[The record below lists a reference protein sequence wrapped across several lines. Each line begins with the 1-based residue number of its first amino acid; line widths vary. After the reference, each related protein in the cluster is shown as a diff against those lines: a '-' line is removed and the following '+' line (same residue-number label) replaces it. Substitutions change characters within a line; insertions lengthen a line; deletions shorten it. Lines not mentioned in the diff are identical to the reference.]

1 MANDILTT
9 IETLKSIL
17 PVFEDN
23 IIEKVKDASPKPVEP
38 ADYDIPT
45 IFITGK
51 IPDSKTYVAG
61 ELEYVSKSYR
71 FHAYTYIK
79 LQGNSTLYLPKKNYT
94 VNLYSDENRSV
105 KLNKE
110 FKNWGFHN
118 NFVLKAEYNDILHAR
133 NVVGAKLW
141 SKVVQSRNDYDT
153 LPEEL
158 KNSPNNGAIDGF
170 PVRVYVNGTYKGLY
184 NWTIPKCDWMVGM
197 NSANANH
204 VLLSA
209 EFNDNGDVAY
219 QNNPCNFNTIWDGSE
234 DYFSV
239 EVVKNSTD
247 IEILTSSLN
256 SIISSIINHDSASLE
271 QSLDIK
277 SAIDYFIF
285 QEIILG
291 TDGLAKNM
299 LLATYDRNKWYL
311 SAYDMDSTFDL
322 DWNGQILGYYDS
334 DMPGAPYNNKFSA
347 LLSYIRNNYH
357 DAYVERYTGLRKSV
371 LSYSSIIEEFEKYIG
386 IFGEDVYIQDTAIY
400 PDIPSVVDNTLPSL
414 RNFVRNRLEYLDNK
428 YEVMI

>member
-17 PVFEDN
+17 PVVENN
-23 IIEKVKDASPKPVEP
+23 IIEKVKDASPKIVEP
-38 ADYDIPT
+38 ANDDIPM
-45 IFITGK
+45 IFITGA

-61 ELEYVSKSYR
+61 ELEYVSKSSR

-79 LQGNSTLYLPKKNYT
+79 LQGNSTLDLPKKNYT
-94 VNLYSDENRSV
+94 VNLYSDENRTV

-110 FKNWGFHN
+110 FKNWGLHN
-118 NFVLKAEYNDILHAR
+118 NFVLKADYNDILHAR

-170 PVRVYVNGTYKGLY
+170 PVRVYVNGVYNGLY
-184 NWTIPKCDWMVGM
+184 NWIIPKCDWMVGM

-219 QNNPCNFNTIWDGSE
+219 RFNPCNFNTPWDGSE

-239 EVVKNSTD
+239 EVGRNST
-247 IEILTSSLN
+247 ELVSSLN
-256 SIISSIINHDSASLE
+256 AIFSSIDNNDPTSLE

-299 LLATYDRNKWYL
+299 LLATYDMTKWYL

-322 DWNGQILGYYDS
+322 DWNGQILEYYNS
-334 DMPGAPYNNKFSA
+334 DMPNSPYNNKFSD
-347 LLSYIRNNYH
+347 LLQYIWRNYH
-357 DAYVERYTGLRKSV
+357 DAYVERYTELRKSV

-386 IFGEDVYIQDTAIY
+386 VYSEDVYIQDTAIY
-400 PDIPSVVDNTLPSL
+400 PDIPSVVDNTLTSL
-414 RNFVRNRLEYLDNK
+414 RRFVRKRLEYLDGK
-428 YEVMI
+428 YGVVI

>member
-9 IETLKSIL
+9 TETLKSIL
-17 PVFEDN
+17 PVFEN
-23 IIEKVKDASPKPVEP
+23 RIIEKVKDTLPQNIEP
-38 ADYDIPT
+38 ANDDIPT
-45 IFITGK
+45 IFISGS
-51 IPDSKTYVAG
+51 IPDSKIYVAG
-61 ELEYVSKSYR
+61 ELEYVSKTTK

-79 LQGNSTLYLPKKNYT
+79 LQGTSTLLLPKKNYT
-94 VNLYSDENRSV
+94 ITLYSDEKRSV
-105 KLNKE
+105 KLNRE

-118 NFVLKAEYNDILHAR
+118 NFVLRADYNDILHAR

-141 SKVVQSRNDYDT
+141 GKVVQSRNDYNS

-170 PVRVYVNGTYKGLY
+170 PVKVYLDGKYNGLY
-184 NWTIPKCDWMVGM
+184 NWTVPKCDWMMGM
-197 NSANANH
+197 NSANTNH

-209 EFNDNGDVAY
+209 EFNDNGDITY
-219 QNNPCNFNTIWDGSE
+219 QNNPCNFNALWDGSE

-239 EVVKNSTD
+239 EVGENSA
-247 IEILTSSLN
+247 ELVSSLN
-256 SIISSIINHDSASLE
+256 AIISSIINKNSVALE
-271 QSLDIK
+271 QSLDIQ

-299 LLATYDRNKWYL
+299 LLATYDMTKWYL

-322 DWNGQILGYYDS
+322 DWNGEILYGYDS
-334 DMPGAPYNNKFSA
+334 DMPDIPYNNKYSS
-347 LLSYIRNNYH
+347 LLSCIQNNYFN
-357 DAYVERYTGLRKSV
+357 AYIERYTELRKSV
-371 LSYSSIIEEFEKYIG
+371 LSYSSIIEEFEKYIN

-400 PDIPSVVDNTLPSL
+400 PNIPSVTSNTLKSL
-414 RNFVRNRLEYLDNK
+414 RNFISCRLKYLDDW
-428 YEVMI
+428 YEVVI

>member
-9 IETLKSIL
+9 IEILKSIL
-17 PVFEDN
+17 PVVENN
-23 IIEKVKDASPKPVEP
+23 IIEKVKDTLPQIIEP
-38 ADYDIPT
+38 ADDDIPT
-45 IFITGK
+45 IFISGT
-51 IPDSKTYVAG
+51 IPDSKSYVAG
-61 ELEYVSKSYR
+61 ELEYVSKSSR

-118 NFVLKAEYNDILHAR
+118 NFVLKADYNDILHVR

-141 SKVVQSRNDYDT
+141 SKVVQSRSDYDT

-170 PVRVYVNGTYKGLY
+170 PVRVYVDGAYKGLY

-209 EFNDNGDVAY
+209 EFNDNSDDSYGI
-219 QNNPCNFNTIWDGSE
+219 NPCNFNTPWDGSE

-239 EVVKNSTD
+239 EVGENSA
-247 IEILTSSLN
+247 ELVSSLN
-256 SIISSIINHDSASLE
+256 TIISSIINNDSASLE

-285 QEIILG
+285 QEVILG

-299 LLATYDRNKWYL
+299 LLATYDMTKWYL

-322 DWNGQILGYYDS
+322 DWNGQILDKF
-334 DMPGAPYNNKFSA
+334 DATMPNPPYNNQFSG
-347 LLSYIRNNYH
+347 LLGYIWDNCWA
-357 DAYVERYTGLRKSV
+357 AYVARYTELRKSV

-386 IFGEDVYIQDTAIY
+386 VYGEDVYIQDTAIY
-400 PDIPSVVDNTLPSL
+400 PDIPSVVNNTLTSL
-414 RNFVRNRLEYLDNK
+414 RRFVSKRLEYLDGK
-428 YEVMI
+428 YRVVI

>member
-9 IETLKSIL
+9 METLKSIL
-17 PVFEDN
+17 PVFEN
-23 IIEKVKDASPKPVEP
+23 NVIEKVKDTLPQIIEP
-38 ADYDIPT
+38 ANGDIPT
-45 IFITGK
+45 IFISGT
-51 IPDSKTYVAG
+51 IPDSKSYVAG
-61 ELEYVSKSYR
+61 ELEYVSKTTK

-79 LQGNSTLYLPKKNYT
+79 LQGNSTLRLPKKNYT

-118 NFVLKAEYNDILHAR
+118 NFVLKADYNDILHAR

-141 SKVVQSRNDYDT
+141 SKVVQSRSDYDT

-158 KNSPNNGAIDGF
+158 KNSPNHGSIDGF
-170 PVRVYVNGTYKGLY
+170 PVRVYVNGTYDGLY
-184 NWTIPKCDWMVGM
+184 TWTIPKCDWMVGM
-197 NSANANH
+197 DSTNSNH
-204 VLLSA
+204 VLLSS
-209 EFNDNGDVAY
+209 EFNDNGDENY
-219 QNNPCNFNTIWDGSE
+219 QYNPCNFNTLWDGNKN
-234 DYFSV
+234 YFDV
-239 EVVKNSTD
+239 EVGKNSP
-247 IEILTSSLN
+247 ELVSSLN
-256 SIISSIINHDSASLE
+256 SVIEAIINNDSVALE

-299 LLATYDRNKWYL
+299 LLATYDMSKWYL

-322 DWNGQILGYYDS
+322 DWNGYILKDYNS
-334 DMPGAPYNNKFSA
+334 DMPYYPYNNHFSA
-347 LLSYIRNNYH
+347 LLSYIKSIYLH
-357 DAYVERYTGLRKSV
+357 DYLKRYTELRKSV

-386 IFGEDVYIQDTAIY
+386 VYGEDIYIQDTAIY
-400 PDIPSVVDNTLPSL
+400 PDIPSVTSNTLKSL
-414 RNFVRNRLEYLDNK
+414 QNFVRDRLKYLDSV
-428 YEVMI
+428 YGVVI

>member
-9 IETLKSIL
+9 METLKSIL

-23 IIEKVKDASPKPVEP
+23 IIEKVKDTLPQIIEP
-38 ADYDIPT
+38 ANDDIPT
-45 IFITGK
+45 IFISGT
-51 IPDSKTYVAG
+51 IPDSKSYVSG
-61 ELEYVSKSYR
+61 ELEYVSKTTK
-71 FHAYTYIK
+71 FHAYTYVK
-79 LQGNSTLYLPKKNYT
+79 LQENSTLRLPKKNYT

-118 NFVLKAEYNDILHAR
+118 NFVLKADYNDILHAR

-141 SKVVQSRNDYDT
+141 SKVVQSRSDYDT

-158 KNSPNNGAIDGF
+158 KNSPNHGAIDGF
-170 PVRVYVNGTYKGLY
+170 PVRVYINGTYNGLY
-184 NWTIPKCDWMVGM
+184 TWAIPKCDWMVGM
-197 NSANANH
+197 DSTKLNH
-204 VLLSA
+204 VLLSS
-209 EFNDNGDVAY
+209 EFNDNGDVNY
-219 QNNPCNFNTIWDGSE
+219 QYNPCNFNMLWDGNKN
-234 DYFSV
+234 YFDV
-239 EVVKNSTD
+239 EVGKNSA
-247 IEILTSSLN
+247 ELVSSLN
-256 SIISSIINHDSASLE
+256 AVIEAIINNDSVALE

-299 LLATYDRNKWYL
+299 LLATYDMTKWYL

-322 DWNGQILGYYDS
+322 DWNGKILEWYDS
-334 DMPGAPYNNKFSA
+334 DMPDSPYNNYFSS
-347 LLSYIRNNYH
+347 LLDYIWSNYH
-357 DAYVERYTGLRKSV
+357 NTYVERYTELRKSV

-386 IFGEDVYIQDTAIY
+386 VYGEDVYIQDTAIY
-400 PDIPSVVDNTLPSL
+400 PNIPSVTDNTLTSL
-414 RNFVRNRLEYLDNK
+414 RIFVRDRLEYLD
-428 YEVMI
+428 YSYGVVI

>member
-1 MANDILTT
+1 M
-9 IETLKSIL
+9 ETLKSIL
-17 PVFEDN
+17 PVFENN
-23 IIEKVKDASPKPVEP
+23 IIEKVKDVLPQTIEP
-38 ADYDIPT
+38 ANDDIPT
-45 IFITGK
+45 IFISGT
-51 IPDSKTYVAG
+51 IPDSKSYVAG
-61 ELEYVSKSYR
+61 ELEYVSKTTK

-79 LQGNSTLYLPKKNYT
+79 LQGTSTLTLPKKNFT
-94 VNLYSDENRSV
+94 INLYSDKNRSV

-118 NFVLKAEYNDILHAR
+118 NFVLKANYNDILHAR

-141 SKVVQSRNDYDT
+141 SKVVQSRSDYDT

-170 PVRVYVNGTYKGLY
+170 PVRVYVNGIYKGLY

-197 NSANANH
+197 DSTKLNH
-204 VLLSA
+204 VLLSS
-209 EFNDNGDVAY
+209 EFNDNGDVNY
-219 QNNPCNFNTIWDGSE
+219 QYNPCNFNVLWDGNKK
-234 DYFSV
+234 YFDV
-239 EVVKNSTD
+239 EVGENSPEL
-247 IEILTSSLN
+247 ISSLN
-256 SIISSIINHDSASLE
+256 TIISSIITVDSTSLE

-299 LLATYDRNKWYL
+299 LLATYDMSKWYL
-311 SAYDMDSTFDL
+311 SAYDMDSTFNL
-322 DWNGQILGYYDS
+322 DWNGEILDYYNS
-334 DMPGAPYNNKFSA
+334 DMPDPPYNNQFSS
-347 LLSYIRNNYH
+347 LLQYIRNNYGA
-357 DAYVERYTGLRKSV
+357 AYVERYTELRKSV

-400 PDIPSVVDNTLPSL
+400 PDIPSVTDNTLKSL
-414 RNFVRNRLEYLDNK
+414 RNFVSDRLEYLDDK
-428 YEVMI
+428 YGVVI

>member
-1 MANDILTT
+1 MANDILATM
-9 IETLKSIL
+9 ETLKSIL
-17 PVFEDN
+17 PVFEDS
-23 IIEKVKDASPKPVEP
+23 IIDKIKDASPKIVGP
-38 ADYDIPT
+38 ANDDIPT
-45 IFITGK
+45 IFITGA
-51 IPDSKTYVAG
+51 IPDSKTYVSG

-118 NFVLKAEYNDILHAR
+118 NFVLKANYNDILHAR

-158 KNSPNNGAIDGF
+158 KNSPNNGATDGF
-170 PVRVYVNGTYKGLY
+170 PVRVYVNGTYHGLY

-197 NSANANH
+197 NSANTNH

-219 QNNPCNFNTIWDGSE
+219 QNNPCNFNTLWDGSE

-239 EVVKNSTD
+239 EIGKNST
-247 IEILTSSLN
+247 ELVSSLN
-256 SIISSIINHDSASLE
+256 TVISSIINNDSASLE

-299 LLATYDRNKWYL
+299 LLATYDMKKWYL

-322 DWNGQILGYYDS
+322 DWNGQILEYYNS
-334 DMPGAPYNNKFSA
+334 DMPNTPYNNKFSR
-347 LLSYIRNNYH
+347 LLQYIWSNYH
-357 DAYVERYTGLRKSV
+357 DAYVERYVELRKSV

-400 PDIPSVVDNTLPSL
+400 PNIPSVVDNTLTSL
-414 RNFVRNRLEYLDNK
+414 RRFVRDRLEYLDNV
-428 YEVMI
+428 YGVVI

>member
-9 IETLKSIL
+9 METLKSIL

-23 IIEKVKDASPKPVEP
+23 IIEKIKNASPKIIEP
-38 ADYDIPT
+38 ANDDIPT
-45 IFITGK
+45 IFISGS
-51 IPDSKTYVAG
+51 IPDSKSYVAG
-61 ELEYVSKSYR
+61 ELEYVSKTTK

-118 NFVLKAEYNDILHAR
+118 NFVLKADYNDILHAR

-141 SKVVQSRNDYDT
+141 SKVVQSRGDYDT

-158 KNSPNNGAIDGF
+158 KNSPNHGAIDGF
-170 PVRVYVNGTYKGLY
+170 PVRVYLNGAYNGLY
-184 NWTIPKCDWMVGM
+184 TWVIPKCDWMVGM

-209 EFNDNGDVAY
+209 EFNDNGDTAY
-219 QNNPCNFNTIWDGSE
+219 QNNPCNFNTLWDGDE

-239 EVVKNSTD
+239 EVGENSP
-247 IEILTSSLN
+247 ELVSSLN
-256 SIISSIINHDSASLE
+256 TIISSIINDDSVALE
-271 QSLDIK
+271 KSLDIK

-299 LLATYDRNKWYL
+299 LLATYDMTKWHL

-322 DWNGQILGYYDS
+322 DWNGEILDWYDS
-334 DMPGAPYNNKFSA
+334 DIPDVPYNNKFSS
-347 LLSYIRNNYH
+347 LLQYIRNNYW
-357 DAYVERYTGLRKSV
+357 DNYVERYIELRKSV

-400 PDIPSVVDNTLPSL
+400 PDIPSVVDNTLRSL
-414 RNFVRNRLEYLDNK
+414 QSFVADRLEYLDDS
-428 YEVMI
+428 YGVVI

>member
-9 IETLKSIL
+9 METLKSIL
-17 PVFEDN
+17 PVVENN
-23 IIEKVKDASPKPVEP
+23 IIEKVKDASLKITEP
-38 ADYDIPT
+38 ANDDIPT
-45 IFITGK
+45 IFITGS

-61 ELEYVSKSYR
+61 ELEYVSKSSK
-71 FHAYTYIK
+71 FNAYTYIK
-79 LQGNSTLYLPKKNYT
+79 LQGKSTLYLPKKNYT

-118 NFVLKAEYNDILHAR
+118 NFVLKADYNDILHAR

-141 SKVVQSRNDYDT
+141 SKVVQSRSDYNT

-170 PVRVYVNGTYKGLY
+170 PVRVYINGTYKGLY

-219 QNNPCNFNTIWDGSE
+219 QNNPCNFNTAWDGNK
-234 DYFSV
+234 DYFDV
-239 EVVKNSTD
+239 EVGKLSEELINSF
-247 IEILTSSLN
+247 N
-256 SIISSIINHDSASLE
+256 IIMLAVTESNTNLLE
-271 QSLDIK
+271 QVLDIK

-285 QEIILG
+285 QDIILG

-299 LLATYDRNKWYL
+299 LLATYDMNKWYL

-322 DWNGQILGYYDS
+322 DWNGQILD
-334 DMPGAPYNNKFSA
+334 DFDATMPLYPYNNGYSS
-347 LLSYIRNNYH
+347 LLQYIRDNYSA
-357 DAYVERYTGLRKSV
+357 AYLERYIELRKSV
-371 LSYSSIIEEFEKYIG
+371 LSCSSIIEEFEKYIG

-400 PDIPSVVDNTLPSL
+400 PDIPSVTNNTLNSL
-414 RNFVRNRLEYLDNK
+414 RIFVRDRLEYLDDK
-428 YEVMI
+428 YGVVI

>member
-1 MANDILTT
+1 MANNILTT

-17 PVFEDN
+17 PVFEDS
-23 IIEKVKDASPKPVEP
+23 IIRKIKNASPKIVEP
-38 ADYDIPT
+38 ADDDIPT
-45 IFITGK
+45 IFITGT
-51 IPDSKTYVAG
+51 IPDSKTYVSG

-94 VNLYSDENRSV
+94 VNLYSDRNRSV

-118 NFVLKAEYNDILHAR
+118 NFVLKADYNDILHAR

-141 SKVVQSRNDYDT
+141 GKVVQSRNDYDT

-197 NSANANH
+197 NNTNANH

-209 EFNDNGDVAY
+209 EFNDNRDAAY
-219 QNNPCNFNTIWDGSE
+219 QNNPCNFNTLWDGSE

-239 EVVKNSTD
+239 EIGENSTEL
-247 IEILTSSLN
+247 ISSLN
-256 SIISSIINHDSASLE
+256 TIISSIINNDSASLE

-291 TDGLAKNM
+291 VDGLANNM
-299 LLATYDRNKWYL
+299 LLATYDMTKWYL
-311 SAYDMDSTFDL
+311 SAYDMDATFDL
-322 DWNGQILGYYDS
+322 YWDGNILEYYNA
-334 DMPGAPYNNKFSA
+334 DMPSYPYDNRYSS
-347 LLSYIRNNYH
+347 LLQHIWGNYW
-357 DAYVERYTGLRKSV
+357 DDYVGRYVELRKSV

-386 IFGEDVYIQDTAIY
+386 IFGEDLYIQDTSIY
-400 PDIPSVVDNTLPSL
+400 PDIPSVVDNTLKSL
-414 RNFVRNRLEYLDNK
+414 RIFVRDRLEYLDSE
-428 YEVMI
+428 YEVVI

>member
-9 IETLKSIL
+9 METLKSIL

-23 IIEKVKDASPKPVEP
+23 IIEKVKDASPKIVEP
-38 ADYDIPT
+38 ADDDIPM
-45 IFITGK
+45 IFITGT
-51 IPDSKTYVAG
+51 IPDSKTYVSG

-79 LQGNSTLYLPKKNYT
+79 LQGKSTLYLPKKNYT
-94 VNLYSDENRSV
+94 VNLYSDETRSV

-118 NFVLKAEYNDILHAR
+118 NFVLKADYKDILHAR

-141 SKVVQSRNDYDT
+141 SKVVQSRSDYDT

-170 PVRVYVNGTYKGLY
+170 PVRVYVDGAYKGLY

-204 VLLSA
+204 VLLNA
-209 EFNDNGDVAY
+209 EFNDNGDIAY
-219 QNNPCNFNTIWDGSE
+219 QNNPCNFNTLWDGSE
-234 DYFSV
+234 GYFSV
-239 EVVKNSTD
+239 EVGKNSA
-247 IEILTSSLN
+247 ELASSLN
-256 SIISSIINHDSASLE
+256 TIISSIINNDSASLE

-291 TDGLAKNM
+291 VDGLANNM
-299 LLATYDRNKWYL
+299 LLATYDMTKWYL
-311 SAYDMDSTFDL
+311 SAYDMDATFDL
-322 DWNGQILGYYDS
+322 YWDGNILEYYDA
-334 DMPGAPYNNKFSA
+334 DMPSYPYDNRYSS
-347 LLSYIRNNYH
+347 LLQHIWGNYL
-357 DAYVERYTGLRKSV
+357 DDYVGRYVELRKSV

-400 PDIPSVVDNTLPSL
+400 PDIPSVTDNTLKSL
-414 RNFVRNRLEYLDNK
+414 QSFVRDRLEYLDSK
-428 YEVMI
+428 YEVVI

>member
-9 IETLKSIL
+9 METLKSIL

-23 IIEKVKDASPKPVEP
+23 IIEKIKNASSKIIEP
-38 ADYDIPT
+38 ANDDVPT
-45 IFITGK
+45 IFISGS
-51 IPDSKTYVAG
+51 IPDSKSYVAG
-61 ELEYVSKSYR
+61 ELEYVSKTTK

-79 LQGNSTLYLPKKNYT
+79 LQGNSTLRLPKKNYT
-94 VNLYSDENRSV
+94 VNLYSDENRNV
-105 KLNKE
+105 RLNKE

-118 NFVLKAEYNDILHAR
+118 NFVLKADYNDILHAR

-141 SKVVQSRNDYDT
+141 SKVVQSRSDYDT

-158 KNSPNNGAIDGF
+158 KNSPNHGAIDGF
-170 PVRVYVNGTYKGLY
+170 PVRVYINGAYNGLY
-184 NWTIPKCDWMVGM
+184 NWEIPKCDWMVGM
-197 NSANANH
+197 DSTNANH

-209 EFNDNGDVAY
+209 EFNDNGDVNY
-219 QNNPCNFNTIWDGSE
+219 QYNPCNFNMLWDGNKN
-234 DYFSV
+234 YFDV
-239 EVVKNSTD
+239 EVGKNSP
-247 IEILTSSLN
+247 ELVSSLN
-256 SIISSIINHDSASLE
+256 TIISSIINADSTSLE
-271 QSLDIK
+271 RSLDIK

-299 LLATYDRNKWYL
+299 LLATYDMSKWYL

-322 DWNGQILGYYDS
+322 DWNGEILDWYDS
-334 DMPGAPYNNKFSA
+334 DIPDVPYNNKFSS
-347 LLSYIRNNYH
+347 LLQYIRNNYW
-357 DAYVERYTGLRKSV
+357 DNYVERYIELRKSV

-400 PDIPSVVDNTLPSL
+400 PDIPSIVDNTLRSL
-414 RNFVRNRLEYLDNK
+414 QSFVADRLEYLDDS
-428 YEVMI
+428 YGVVI

>member
-9 IETLKSIL
+9 METLKSIL

-23 IIEKVKDASPKPVEP
+23 IIEKVKDASPKIVEP
-38 ADYDIPT
+38 ANDDIPT
-45 IFITGK
+45 IFITGE
-51 IPDSKTYVAG
+51 IPDSKTYVSG
-61 ELEYVSKSYR
+61 ELEYVSKSCK

-79 LQGNSTLYLPKKNYT
+79 LQGNSTLHLPKKNYT

-110 FKNWGFHN
+110 FKNWGLHN
-118 NFVLKAEYNDILHAR
+118 NFVLKADYNDILHAR
-133 NVVGAKLW
+133 NVVGSKLW
-141 SKVVQSRNDYDT
+141 SKVVQSRSDYDT

-170 PVRVYVNGTYKGLY
+170 PVRVYINGAYQGLY
-184 NWTIPKCDWMVGM
+184 NWTIPKCDCMVGM
-197 NSANANH
+197 NNENANH

-209 EFNDNGDVAY
+209 EFNDNGDIAY
-219 QNNPCNFNTIWDGSE
+219 QNNPCNFNTLWDGGE

-239 EVVKNSTD
+239 EVGENSP
-247 IEILTSSLN
+247 ELVSSLN
-256 SIISSIINHDSASLE
+256 TIISSIINNDSASLE

-299 LLATYDRNKWYL
+299 LLATYDMSKWYL
-311 SAYDMDSTFDL
+311 SAYDMDATFDL
-322 DWNGQILGYYDS
+322 DWNGEILEYYNS
-334 DMPGAPYNNKFSA
+334 DMPYAPYNNQFSS
-347 LLSYIRNNYH
+347 LLQYILNNYH
-357 DAYVERYTGLRKSV
+357 DAYVKRYVELRKSV

-386 IFGEDVYIQDTAIY
+386 IFGEDVYIKDTAIY
-400 PDIPSVVDNTLPSL
+400 PDIPSVVDNRLRSL
-414 RNFVRNRLEYLDNK
+414 RSFVRDRLEYLDGH
-428 YEVMI
+428 YEVVI

>member
-1 MANDILTT
+1 MANNILPT

-17 PVFEDN
+17 PVFEDS
-23 IIEKVKDASPKPVEP
+23 IIRKIKNASPKIVEP
-38 ADYDIPT
+38 ADDDIPT
-45 IFITGK
+45 IFITGA
-51 IPDSKTYVAG
+51 IPDSKKYVAG
-61 ELEYVSKSYR
+61 ELEYVSKSSR

-79 LQGNSTLYLPKKNYT
+79 LQGTSTLNLPKKNYT

-118 NFVLKAEYNDILHAR
+118 NFVLKAEYNDILHVR

-170 PVRVYVNGTYKGLY
+170 PVRIYVNGTYKGLY

-197 NSANANH
+197 NSANTNH

-209 EFNDNGDVAY
+209 EFNDNRDVAY
-219 QNNPCNFNTIWDGSE
+219 QNNPCNFNTLWDGSE

-239 EVVKNSTD
+239 EVGRNSQKLVD
-247 IEILTSSLN
+247 SLN
-256 SIISSIINHDSASLE
+256 DIICSIMYNDQLLFKHV
-271 QSLDIK
+271 LDIQ

-299 LLATYDRNKWYL
+299 LLATYDMKKWYL

-322 DWNGQILGYYDS
+322 DWNGRILDYYDS
-334 DMPGAPYNNKFSA
+334 DMPYAPYNNKFSS
-347 LLSYIRNNYH
+347 LLQYIRNNYH
-357 DAYVERYTGLRKSV
+357 VAYVERYVELRKSV

-400 PDIPSVVDNTLPSL
+400 PNIPSVTDNTLESL
-414 RNFVRNRLEYLDNK
+414 RDFVRKRLEYLDDD
-428 YEVMI
+428 YGVVI

>member
-1 MANDILTT
+1 MANNILTT
-9 IETLKSIL
+9 METLKSIL

-23 IIEKVKDASPKPVEP
+23 IIEKVKDASPKIVEP
-38 ADYDIPT
+38 ADDDIPM
-45 IFITGK
+45 IFITGT
-51 IPDSKTYVAG
+51 IPDSKTYVSG

-79 LQGNSTLYLPKKNYT
+79 LQGKSTLYLPKKNYT
-94 VNLYSDENRSV
+94 VNLYSDENRSI

-118 NFVLKAEYNDILHAR
+118 NFVLKADYKDILHAR

-141 SKVVQSRNDYDT
+141 SKVVQSRSDYDT

-170 PVRVYVNGTYKGLY
+170 PVRVYINGAYNGLY
-184 NWTIPKCDWMVGM
+184 NLTIPKCDWMVGM

-204 VLLSA
+204 VLLNA
-209 EFNDNGDVAY
+209 EFNDNGDIAY
-219 QNNPCNFNTIWDGSE
+219 QNNPCNFNTLWDGSE
-234 DYFSV
+234 GYFSV
-239 EVVKNSTD
+239 EVGENSA
-247 IEILTSSLN
+247 ELVSSLN
-256 SIISSIINHDSASLE
+256 AVISSIIYDDASSLE

-299 LLATYDRNKWYL
+299 LLATYDMTKWYL

-322 DWNGQILGYYDS
+322 DWNGEILECYDS
-334 DMPGAPYNNKFSA
+334 DMPGSPYNNKFSS
-347 LLSYIRNNYH
+347 LLKYIWEYYLG
-357 DAYVERYTGLRKSV
+357 DYTKRYIELRKSV

-386 IFGEDVYIQDTAIY
+386 IFGEDIYIQDTIY
-400 PDIPSVVDNTLPSL
+400 YPNIPSVTDNTLMRLQS
-414 RNFVRNRLEYLDNK
+414 FVRERLKYLDDK
-428 YEVMI
+428 YGVVI